1 MYMNRLHQ
9 VARELNMSVDSISE
23 LGCLIGIFPKWFTP
37 SPGDLRFSWNRL
49 SYLEL
54 SDAAVAQVRR
64 AAVLQQQFGASVSV
78 SSLAAALE
86 IEAADVIGIA
96 RAIDPDSV
104 AARLTHTDAV
114 GAIPMSEALR
124 ILGNTSL
131 FLGNRSHRNGD
142 FAAAAT
148 MYQRVVDVFPDR
160 PVVHR
165 LAECLLET
173 QQLERAERLCHEAV
187 SRITSAGRHL
197 KPNHRSLRLLCQ
209 ALIRQEKWTAAEQ
222 YLRQLLESLA
232 PNDTTWRLSTLQSLS
247 ECMMRQGKW
256 SIAENLI
263 RELNRDD
270 VPNTRRMRDNQR
282 ALADCLDNQAR
293 HVEAEQIF
301 GQLKLHSELDLCLDE
316 IQVVAASDRCD
327 AVNQRSESG
336 TDNTAIDYKSRK
348 RSMPEMT
355 PFSSAALVIFDLDG
369 TLANTASLE
378 QSERTPARL
387 LSPGVN
393 TGDLTFDNRQ
403 SWGWSQ
409 EVSEV
414 PAKLI
419 ERGHRVVI
427 ATNSPAPYASTLT
440 HLLGVEHQGLHSHCG
455 ASGGKSVHIKRILSS
470 NGFSPSNAIYVGDT
484 DADAAI
490 ARNAGVHH
498 MTAGQ
503 LLSGELLEILQ
514 TPVLGH
520 DETPKMDLHLDS
532 ETLAELIRDS
542 RVPFFRA
549 ESTIALEEETLFN
562 LFSKVAQWIREPRR
576 IRFSEGVL
584 NKASESDN
592 PLAAYYRTVLYYA
605 LRSHPGQPQRHEIQ
619 EVLLKNTTTDER
631 WDYYQAVVGSN
642 TEKFGFNPAILTRRE
657 QSSTVIREL
666 FRTGNLRMFPPLTR
680 ETLSCV
686 VNFHK
691 DHILGPL
698 LKDVKNYHYQN
709 GSGPAVRL
717 GLIDG
722 IADIC
727 AGMMSSTSSVPIVPV
742 PSSPYSAT
750 TPGQVSLRLAK
761 AISERTVRPIIP
773 IIELGV
779 PATDGT
785 KHFQLRPN
793 ATALLSAGSFY
804 DLFDDQITNGNTVQ
818 ACLRVMDA
826 GGYRLNHRYSYSAK
840 SFNVGGQQQMP
851 YGVED
856 SGLHAKRWKHL
867 VMRLSL
873 PM

>member
-1 MYMNRLHQ
+1 MYVNRLHQ

-23 LGCLIGIFPKWFTP
+23 LCCLIGVFPKWYTP
-37 SPGDLRFSWNRL
+37 KPDDLRLPGNSLF
-49 SYLEL
+49 YLDL

-64 AAVLQQQFGASVSV
+64 AVVLQQQFGASVSV

-86 IEAADVIGIA
+86 IHTDDVINIWSK
-96 RAIDPDSV
+96 IDPGSV
-104 AARLTHTDAV
+104 DVRITQGVVV
-114 GAIPMSEALR
+114 GAIPTPVALR

-131 FLGNRSHRNGD
+131 FLGDRSYGDRD

-148 MYQRVVDVFPDR
+148 MYQRVVDIFPDR
-160 PVVHR
+160 LYVIR
-165 LAECLLET
+165 LAKCLLES
-173 QQLERAERLCHEAV
+173 QQLERAERLCLETV
-187 SRITSAGRHL
+187 SRFVLWNL
-197 KPNHRSLRLLCQ
+197 KQSHVLLRLLCE

-222 YLRQLLESLA
+222 YLRQLLEILA
-232 PNDTTWRLSTLQSLS
+232 PNETTLRLSTLQSLS

-256 SIAENLI
+256 SNAENLP
-263 RELNRDD
+263 ELIRDD
-270 VPNTRRMRDNQR
+270 IPDIRRMRDNQR
-282 ALADCLDNQAR
+282 ALADCLVNQAR
-293 HVEAEQIF
+293 HVEAEQIL
-301 GQLKLHSELDLCLDE
+301 GQLNNSDFDLCLDE

-327 AVNQRSESG
+327 AVNQRSDSE

-348 RSMPEMT
+348 GSKREMT
-355 PFSSAALVIFDLDG
+355 PFSSVALVIFDLDG

-393 TGDLTFDNRQ
+393 TGDLTFNNRQ

-419 ERGHRVVI
+419 ERGYRVVV

-455 ASGGKSVHIKRILSS
+455 ASGGKAVHIKRILSS

-490 ARNAGVHH
+490 ARNAGVHY

-549 ESTIALEEETLFN
+549 ESTITLEEETLFN

-619 EVLLKNTTTDER
+619 EVLLKNTTRDER
-631 WDYYQAVVGSN
+631 WDYYQVVVGLN

-657 QSSTVIREL
+657 QSCTVIREL

-691 DHILGPL
+691 DHILGSL
-698 LKDVKNYHYQN
+698 LMDVKNYHYQN

-742 PSSPYSAT
+742 PSSPYSAN

-773 IIELGV
+773 LIELGV

-818 ACLRVMDA
+818 ACLQVMDA
-826 GGYRLNHRYSYSAK
+826 AGYRLNHRYSYSAK

-856 SGLHAKRWKHL
+856 SGMHAKRWKHL